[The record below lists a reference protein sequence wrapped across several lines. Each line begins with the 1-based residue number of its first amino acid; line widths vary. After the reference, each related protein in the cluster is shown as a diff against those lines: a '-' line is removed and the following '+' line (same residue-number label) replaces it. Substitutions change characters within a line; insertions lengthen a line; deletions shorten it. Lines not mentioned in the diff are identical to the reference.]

1 MGGRKW
7 PVVSNAQLLKQP
19 PKQRP
24 DVPRYWIITKHD
36 QSQLRALTVSL
47 SSAEEAL
54 AAFSFK
60 EEAELFLMLE
70 QVSED
75 WQIRESSAGE
85 ITSLLMG
92 PYVDVKRVALDPAP
106 EMLAQKMGG
115 LVSLDRQRFMDII
128 LDRVE

>member
-1 MGGRKW
+1 M
-7 PVVSNAQLLKQP
+7 
-19 PKQRP
+19 
-24 DVPRYWIITKHD
+24 
-36 QSQLRALTVSL
+36 
-47 SSAEEAL
+47 SSGEEAL
-54 AAFSFK
+54 VAFSFN
-60 EEAELFLMLE
+60 EEAELFLKLGQE
-70 QVSED
+70 VREG

-128 LDRVE
+128 LDRAE

>member
-1 MGGRKW
+1 
-7 PVVSNAQLLKQP
+7 VSNAQLLKQP

-47 SSAEEAL
+47 SSGEEAL

-85 ITSLLMG
+85 ITSLLLG
-92 PYVDVKRVALDPAP
+92 PYVDVKRVALDPAS